1 VPRPA
6 HQLRAAAGLDRPLHE
21 QLFNYLTGAAT
32 DPANWKAWPIAM
44 IPLALI
50 GFLLALRL
58 WNAKPKP
65 KTT

>member
-1 VPRPA
+1 MSLTYAIILPRVELDPA
-6 HQLRAAAGLDRPLHE
+6 GQII
-21 QLFNYLTGAAT
+21 GAAT
-32 DPANWKAWPIAM
+32 DPANWLPWPVAM
-44 IPLALI
+44 VPVALI